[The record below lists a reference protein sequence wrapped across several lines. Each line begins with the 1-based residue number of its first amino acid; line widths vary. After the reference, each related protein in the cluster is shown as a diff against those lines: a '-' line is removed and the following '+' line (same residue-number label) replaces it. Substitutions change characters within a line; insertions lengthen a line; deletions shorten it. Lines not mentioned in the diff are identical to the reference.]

1 MLPNAYIFKLK
12 KIDETRIYLIEEI
25 KNNVLVSE
33 KYMKTCKYLNYLV
46 FI

>member
-12 KIDETRIYLIEEI
+12 KIDETRTYLTEQI

-33 KYMKTCKYLNYLV
+33 KYKKTCKYLNYLV
-46 FI
+46 FV